1 MSYFTEMEK
10 STVIKTYS
18 STFLPLFFITDKV
31 GLIYVRLFSK
41 AAYNIGLTKML
52 GSQLF
57 IFYLHSA
64 V

>member
-1 MSYFTEMEK
+1 MEK
-10 STVIKTYS
+10 STVIKTFS

-41 AAYNIGLTKML
+41 VAYNIGLTEML
-52 GSQLF
+52 ASQLF
-57 IFYLHSA
+57 IFYLYSA

>member
-10 STVIKTYS
+10 STIIKTCRGI
-18 STFLPLFFITDKV
+18 FLPLFFITDKV

-41 AAYNIGLTKML
+41 VAHNISLTEML
-52 GSQLF
+52 LF
-57 IFYLHSA
+57 IFYLYSA

>member
-10 STVIKTYS
+10 SAVIRTYS
-18 STFLPLFFITDKV
+18 STFLPLFFMADKV

-41 AAYNIGLTKML
+41 AAYNIGLTEMM

-57 IFYLHSA
+57 VFYLYSA

>member
-1 MSYFTEMEK
+1 MSCFTEMEMP
-10 STVIKTYS
+10 TIIKTYS
-18 STFLPLFFITDKV
+18 SAFLPLFFITDKV

-41 AAYNIGLTKML
+41 VAYNIGLTEML

-57 IFYLHSA
+57 ILYLYSA